1 MSPAA
6 SRIHCERLQIGVSAV
21 GHPHRALALV
31 EPHLVPGQKVDPEEH
46 GTELAEVLDVAL
58 HVLLGPVAGGVHPLQ
73 EPASVEVVAGVDDVG
88 HLDVGPADDGHGR
101 VRDRRPGGPQGVVV
115 DAELEALGLQVV
127 GPPGPVV
134 HPVVGLAQ
142 DVAVRGDPLGV
153 VDPTVGAHHRV
164 AVVAEGRRHPV
175 DVGLPHVLGYEGV
188 REELVAVGAPV
199 EGARSTGSEA
209 GPVGEPA
216 LDAAAR
222 GIRRH
227 RVSSPPAA
235 DGADRRPRQAGEY
248 GAPTALQHLASRRHP
263 ITPPSRTLGN
273 TVAKTARHNVSDV
286 PLRSCRLPPGTDHG
300 CMWSWQCGPG

>member
-1 MSPAA
+1 M
-6 SRIHCERLQIGVSAV
+6 

-46 GTELAEVLDVAL
+46 GTELAEVRDVAL

-73 EPASVEVVAGVDDVG
+73 EPASVEVVARVDDVG

-142 DVAVRGDPLGV
+142 DVAVRCDPLGV

-164 AVVAEGRRHPV
+164 AVVTEGRRHPV
-175 DVGLPHVLGYEGV
+175 DVGLPDVLGYEGV
-188 REELVAVGAPV
+188 LEEFVAVGAPV
-199 EGARSTGSEA
+199 EGAGSTRS
-209 GPVGEPA
+209 EPGCGWGA
-216 LDAAAR
+216 SPDAAAE
-222 GIRRH
+222 
-227 RVSSPPAA
+227 VAASPGVVAAPAA
-235 DGADRRPRQAGEY
+235 LAPVDDPPGRRARRPHRPSAARVASAPDHTPCLEPLGEY
-248 GAPTALQHLASRRHP
+248 RSQGGCRPH
-263 ITPPSRTLGN
+263 
-273 TVAKTARHNVSDV
+273 SD
-286 PLRSCRLPPGTDHG
+286 R
-300 CMWSWQCGPG
+300 